1 MFFVYICIPGSLYF
15 EVFVSRGIPMI
26 GFSVTI
32 PTVQLPREFVTSI
45 SNNHARCR
53 QFLVQYDIQMF
64 VAENCCESP
73 RQAHTIIIQLD
84 FLKYVHTPEYI
95 KPGRSWKTYFLFFVV
110 HRNSEKNRKRQ
121 GKRGKTST
129 PSRIKSPRRPYYTP
143 YDTPVH
149 FPPVLFVAFVYSP
162 AATLLFRVE

>member
-1 MFFVYICIPGSLYF
+1 MFFIYIYIVYTSKYLFRG
-15 EVFVSRGIPMI
+15 VFPWSDFRSR
-26 GFSVTI
+26 F
-32 PTVQLPREFVTSI
+32 LPCNYQENLWLASQITM
-45 SNNHARCR
+45 HA
-53 QFLVQYDIQMF
+53 VDSSWYDIQMF